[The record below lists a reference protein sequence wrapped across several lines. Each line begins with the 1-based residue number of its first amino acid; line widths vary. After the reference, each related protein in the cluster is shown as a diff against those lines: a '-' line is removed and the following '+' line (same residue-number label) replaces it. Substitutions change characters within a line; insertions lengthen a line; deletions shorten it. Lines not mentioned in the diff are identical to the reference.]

1 MIKLIYNFITKIYSL
16 FFSFY
21 EDIFLKK
28 NLNFKSKPLIRFK
41 NVILSNLNYE
51 HYEKIYENKYL
62 TKYIFPK
69 DDINNIIEDLFVKND
84 LSQKISQITGLNYT
98 VNFFTAYK
106 TKTIADLDLDK
117 PWYANHYHIDKPYS
131 KNMIKLFFSFETV
144 NFENGPMMIK
154 DDKVYFC
161 TL

>member
-1 MIKLIYNFITKIYSL
+1 M
-16 FFSFY
+16 
-21 EDIFLKK
+21 
-28 NLNFKSKPLIRFK
+28 
-41 NVILSNLNYE
+41 
-51 HYEKIYENKYL
+51 

-69 DDINNIIEDLFVKND
+69 DDINNIIEDLFIKND
-84 LSQKISQITGLNYT
+84 LSQRISQMTGLNYT

-106 TKTIADLDLDK
+106 TITITDLDLDK

-154 DDKVYFC
+154 DDKVYFG
-161 TL
+161 TLEKTKYYFFLQINITIKQVHQKKVIDFK